1 MLISA
6 FNAQKES
13 SINVIGIEW
22 GDLASN
28 ILYLPCAIDSQNVG
42 ILTGEKIAKEMLIDN
57 LHQDPKLI
65 EAVGHS
71 LGAHVVGHLG
81 RSIFNSIGQKIKRVT
96 GLFSRKKLKKR
107 LMPSNFFLF

>member
-1 MLISA
+1 
-6 FNAQKES
+6 
-13 SINVIGIEW
+13 
-22 GDLASN
+22 
-28 ILYLPCAIDSQNVG
+28 
-42 ILTGEKIAKEMLIDN
+42 MLIDK

-96 GLFSRKKLKKR
+96 GLFSRKKKKKLTR
-107 LMPSNFFLF
+107 KNIFFFFSIFRFGSRNALV

>member
-1 MLISA
+1 
-6 FNAQKES
+6 
-13 SINVIGIEW
+13 
-22 GDLASN
+22 
-28 ILYLPCAIDSQNVG
+28 
-42 ILTGEKIAKEMLIDN
+42 MLIDK

-96 GLFSRKKLKKR
+96 GLFSRKRKNKKR
-107 LMPSNFFLF
+107 KKI

>member
-1 MLISA
+1 
-6 FNAQKES
+6 
-13 SINVIGIEW
+13 
-22 GDLASN
+22 
-28 ILYLPCAIDSQNVG
+28 
-42 ILTGEKIAKEMLIDN
+42 MLIDK

-96 GLFSRKKLKKR
+96 GLFSRKKKLSTIS
-107 LMPSNFFLF
+107 PFFPMLRFGSRDALV